1 MERVRDLL
9 DAVSPTLD
17 LGDSLVARLS
27 QRRGSSGGST
37 SANIAAEDYS
47 SDLQIREVRRWGGGG
62 GARLIAACMGVC
74 PLPAPPCPP
83 VSALCSFPTSH
94 TPHLTSP
101 CPLPST
107 LALPMHHVLFYLVCR
122 QCVSRRRPPLVV
134 RWLALPQ
141 LK

>member
-1 MERVRDLL
+1 VFPVPYLCPLSLVCVPQISMLEVYMERVRDLL

-62 GARLIAACMGVC
+62 
-74 PLPAPPCPP
+74 
-83 VSALCSFPTSH
+83 
-94 TPHLTSP
+94 
-101 CPLPST
+101 
-107 LALPMHHVLFYLVCR
+107 
-122 QCVSRRRPPLVV
+122 RR
-134 RWLALPQ
+134 A
-141 LK
+141 